1 MIEQLFCFMINKKR
15 KVVRNE
21 NYRIIIINSIDL
33 NPQISNKEE
42 AIDHLVNL
50 LDQSGKLNDK
60 EIYKE
65 SVLNREKQSTTGI
78 GDGVAIPHG
87 QSEGVKT
94 AGLSAMVVKE
104 GLDFKSLDGQPTYLF
119 FMIGAP
125 KDSEGA
131 HLQALAQLSTL
142 LMEEDFRNALI
153 NASSKEEFLQL
164 IDAKENKKEEVKE
177 IVHPAV
183 LAVTACPTGIAHTF
197 MAAKA
202 LQQAGEALNISIKVE
217 TNGQEGVKNQLT
229 QEDIEHCKAIIV
241 AADKKV
247 EMARFEGKKVIQ
259 VPVRDGISK
268 AQELVE
274 KANNGDGEI
283 YHHEEKKEKQNIIRL
298 FYKHLMNGIS
308 HALPFLV
315 TSGVL
320 YGILYLFKD
329 QVLTNQLLILTSNV
343 QQLISIMIIPIISA
357 YIADSIADRP
367 GMLSGFAG
375 GLIVCQGISITSIST
390 SSPSLLAGIIA
401 GFLAGFVSLMLRKLF
416 SYLPQC
422 LKGIEASL
430 FHPIISTII
439 VTLLMFYLNS
449 YLYIGHTYILNY
461 VSLVE
466 SQMSTKVLFGFVL
479 GMMMAIDNGGPI
491 NKTAYVFSI
500 GMLMSYDYYPMAAVM
515 AGGMIPPFV
524 IALTATLFKDRFEV
538 RNDALMNYINGI
550 SFISEGAI
558 PFIQKESQ
566 VILPA
571 CCLSA
576 GLAGALSMY
585 FNCSIASPHGGLFL
599 IWMVQNPISY
609 LSLIVCSTLV
619 GTILLILFTKL
630 KKES

>member
-1 MIEQLFCFMINKKR
+1 MKITELLD
-15 KVVRNE
+15 
-21 NYRIIIINSIDL
+21 INSIDL
-33 NPQISNKEE
+33 NTQISNKEE

-65 SVLNREKQSTTGI
+65 SVLNREAQSTTGI

-87 QSEGVKT
+87 QSEGVET

-125 KDSEGA
+125 KDSGGA

-491 NKTAYVFSI
+491 NKTAYVFGI
-500 GMLMSYDYYPMAAVM
+500 GMLISYDYYPMAAVM

-538 RNDALMNYINGI
+538 RKDALMNYINGI

-566 VILPA
+566 IILPA

-619 GTILLILFTKL
+619 GTILLLLFTTIKQ
-630 KKES
+630 ES

>member
-1 MIEQLFCFMINKKR
+1 MKITELLD
-15 KVVRNE
+15 
-21 NYRIIIINSIDL
+21 INSIDL
-33 NPQISNKEE
+33 NTQISNKEE

-65 SVLNREKQSTTGI
+65 SVLNREAQSTTGI

-87 QSEGVKT
+87 QSEGVET

-125 KDSEGA
+125 KDSGGA

-491 NKTAYVFSI
+491 NKTAYVFGI
-500 GMLMSYDYYPMAAVM
+500 GMLISYDYYPMAAVM

-538 RNDALMNYINGI
+538 RKDALMNYINGI

-566 VILPA
+566 IILPA

>member
-1 MIEQLFCFMINKKR
+1 MKITELLD
-15 KVVRNE
+15 
-21 NYRIIIINSIDL
+21 INSIDL

-65 SVLNREKQSTTGI
+65 SVLNREAQSTTGI

-87 QSEGVKT
+87 QSEGVET

-125 KDSEGA
+125 KDSGGA

-566 VILPA
+566 IILPA

-619 GTILLILFTKL
+619 GTILLILFTKI

>member
-1 MIEQLFCFMINKKR
+1 MKITELLD
-15 KVVRNE
+15 
-21 NYRIIIINSIDL
+21 INSIDL

-65 SVLNREKQSTTGI
+65 SVLNREAQSTTGI

-119 FMIGAP
+119 FMIGVP
-125 KDSEGA
+125 KDSGGA

-142 LMEEDFRNALI
+142 LMDEDFRNSLI
-153 NASSKEEFLQL
+153 HASSKEEFLKL
-164 IDAKENKKEEVKE
+164 IDEKENVKEEVKE
-177 IVHPAV
+177 FTHPAV

>member
-1 MIEQLFCFMINKKR
+1 MKITELLD
-15 KVVRNE
+15 
-21 NYRIIIINSIDL
+21 INSIDL

-65 SVLNREKQSTTGI
+65 SVLNREAQSTTGI

-104 GLDFKSLDGQPTYLF
+104 GLDFKSLDGKPTYLF

-125 KDSEGA
+125 KDSGGA

-142 LMEEDFRNALI
+142 LMDEDFRNSLI
-153 NASSKEEFLQL
+153 HASSKEEFLKL
-164 IDAKENKKEEVKE
+164 IDEKENVKEEVKE
-177 IVHPAV
+177 VTHPAV

-202 LQQAGEALNISIKVE
+202 LQQAGEALNVSIKVE

-329 QVLTNQLLILTSNV
+329 QVLTNQLLTLTSYV

>member
-1 MIEQLFCFMINKKR
+1 MKITELLD
-15 KVVRNE
+15 
-21 NYRIIIINSIDL
+21 INSIDL
-33 NPQISNKEE
+33 NTQISNKEE

-65 SVLNREKQSTTGI
+65 SVLNREAQSTTGI

-87 QSEGVKT
+87 QSEGVET

-125 KDSEGA
+125 KDSGGA

-571 CCLSA
+571 FCLSA

>member
-1 MIEQLFCFMINKKR
+1 MKITELLD
-15 KVVRNE
+15 
-21 NYRIIIINSIDL
+21 INSIDL
-33 NPQISNKEE
+33 NTQISNKEE

-65 SVLNREKQSTTGI
+65 SVLNREAQSTTGI

-87 QSEGVKT
+87 QSEGVET

-125 KDSEGA
+125 KDSGGA

-566 VILPA
+566 IILPA

>member
-1 MIEQLFCFMINKKR
+1 MKITELLD
-15 KVVRNE
+15 
-21 NYRIIIINSIDL
+21 INSIDL

-65 SVLNREKQSTTGI
+65 SVLNREAQSTTGI

-87 QSEGVKT
+87 QSEGVET

-315 TSGVL
+315 TSGVI

>member
-1 MIEQLFCFMINKKR
+1 MKITELLDID
-15 KVVRNE
+15 
-21 NYRIIIINSIDL
+21 SIDL
-33 NPQISNKEE
+33 SPQATDKEE
-42 AIDHLVNL
+42 AIYHLIDL

-104 GLDFKSLDGQPTYLF
+104 GLDFKSLDGKPTYLF

-125 KDSEGA
+125 KDSGGA

-142 LMEEDFRNALI
+142 LMDEDFRNSLI
-153 NASSKEEFLQL
+153 HASSKEEFLKL
-164 IDAKENKKEEVKE
+164 IDEKENVKEEVKE
-177 IVHPAV
+177 VTHPAV

-202 LQQAGEALNISIKVE
+202 LQQAGEALNVSIKVE

-375 GLIVCQGISITSIST
+375 GLIVCQEISITSIST

-500 GMLMSYDYYPMAAVM
+500 DMLMSYDYYPMAAVM

-538 RNDALMNYINGI
+538 RKDALMNYINGI

-566 VILPA
+566 IILPA

>member
-1 MIEQLFCFMINKKR
+1 MKITELLD
-15 KVVRNE
+15 
-21 NYRIIIINSIDL
+21 INSIDL

-524 IALTATLFKDRFEV
+524 IALTVTLFKDRFEV

>member
-1 MIEQLFCFMINKKR
+1 M
-15 KVVRNE
+15 
-21 NYRIIIINSIDL
+21 RITELLDINSIDL
-33 NPQISNKEE
+33 NPQVSNKEE
-42 AIDHLVNL
+42 AINHLVDL

-65 SVLNREKQSTTGI
+65 SVLNREAQSTTGI

-125 KDSEGA
+125 KDSGGA

>member
-1 MIEQLFCFMINKKR
+1 MKITELLD
-15 KVVRNE
+15 
-21 NYRIIIINSIDL
+21 INSIDL
-33 NPQISNKEE
+33 NTQISNKEE

-65 SVLNREKQSTTGI
+65 SVLNREAQSTTGI

>member
-1 MIEQLFCFMINKKR
+1 MKITELLD
-15 KVVRNE
+15 
-21 NYRIIIINSIDL
+21 INSIDL
-33 NPQISNKEE
+33 NTQISNKEE

-65 SVLNREKQSTTGI
+65 SVLNREAQSTTGI

-87 QSEGVKT
+87 QSEGVET

-500 GMLMSYDYYPMAAVM
+500 GMLISYDYYPMAAVM

-538 RNDALMNYINGI
+538 RKDALMNYINGI

-566 VILPA
+566 IILPA

-619 GTILLILFTKL
+619 GTILLILFTKI

>member
-1 MIEQLFCFMINKKR
+1 MKITELLDID
-15 KVVRNE
+15 
-21 NYRIIIINSIDL
+21 SIDL
-33 NPQISNKEE
+33 SPQATDKEE
-42 AIDHLVNL
+42 AIYHLIDL
-50 LDQSGKLNDK
+50 LDQSGKLNNK
-60 EIYKE
+60 ELYKE

-87 QSEGVKT
+87 QSEGVQT

-104 GLDFKSLDGQPTYLF
+104 GLDFKSLDGKPTYLF

-125 KDSEGA
+125 KDSGGA

-142 LMEEDFRNALI
+142 LMEEDFRNSLI
-153 NASSKEEFLQL
+153 HASSKEEFLKL
-164 IDAKENKKEEVKE
+164 IDEKENVKEEVKE
-177 IVHPAV
+177 VTHPAV

-202 LQQAGEALNISIKVE
+202 LQQAGEALNVSIKVE

-329 QVLTNQLLILTSNV
+329 QVLTNQLLTLTSNV

-375 GLIVCQGISITSIST
+375 GLIVCQAISITSIST

-439 VTLLMFYLNS
+439 VALLMFYLNS

-461 VSLVE
+461 VSFVE
-466 SQMSTKVLFGFVL
+466 SQISTKVLFGFVL

-538 RNDALMNYINGI
+538 RKDALMNYINGI

-566 VILPA
+566 IILPA

>member
-1 MIEQLFCFMINKKR
+1 MKITELLD
-15 KVVRNE
+15 
-21 NYRIIIINSIDL
+21 INSIDL

-449 YLYIGHTYILNY
+449 YLYIGHTYILNC

-524 IALTATLFKDRFEV
+524 IALTATLSKNRFSN
-538 RNDALMNYINGI
+538 RKDALMNYINGI

>member
-1 MIEQLFCFMINKKR
+1 MKITELLD
-15 KVVRNE
+15 
-21 NYRIIIINSIDL
+21 INSIDL

-416 SYLPQC
+416 SYFPQC

>member
-1 MIEQLFCFMINKKR
+1 MKITELLD
-15 KVVRNE
+15 
-21 NYRIIIINSIDL
+21 INSIDL

-65 SVLNREKQSTTGI
+65 SVLNREAQSTTGI

-87 QSEGVKT
+87 QSEGVET

-125 KDSEGA
+125 KDSGGA

-315 TSGVL
+315 TSGVI

-500 GMLMSYDYYPMAAVM
+500 GMLISYDYYPMAAVM

-566 VILPA
+566 IILPA

-576 GLAGALSMY
+576 GLAGALSIY
-585 FNCSIASPHGGLFL
+585 FNCCIASPHGGLFL

>member
-1 MIEQLFCFMINKKR
+1 MKITELLD
-15 KVVRNE
+15 
-21 NYRIIIINSIDL
+21 INSIDL
-33 NPQISNKEE
+33 NTQISNKEE

-65 SVLNREKQSTTGI
+65 SVLNREAQSTTGI

-125 KDSEGA
+125 KDSGGA

>member
-1 MIEQLFCFMINKKR
+1 MKITELLD
-15 KVVRNE
+15 
-21 NYRIIIINSIDL
+21 INSIDL

-65 SVLNREKQSTTGI
+65 SVLNREAQSTTGI

-87 QSEGVKT
+87 QSEGVET

-125 KDSEGA
+125 KDSGGA

-500 GMLMSYDYYPMAAVM
+500 GMLISYDYYPMAAVM

>member
-1 MIEQLFCFMINKKR
+1 MKITELLDID
-15 KVVRNE
+15 
-21 NYRIIIINSIDL
+21 SIDL
-33 NPQISNKEE
+33 SPQATDKEE
-42 AIDHLVNL
+42 AIYHLIDL
-50 LDQSGKLNDK
+50 LDQSGKLNNK
-60 EIYKE
+60 ELYKE

-87 QSEGVKT
+87 QSEGVQT

-104 GLDFKSLDGQPTYLF
+104 GLDFKSLDGKPTYLF

-125 KDSEGA
+125 KDSGGA

-142 LMEEDFRNALI
+142 LMDEDFRNSLI
-153 NASSKEEFLQL
+153 HASSKEEFLKL
-164 IDAKENKKEEVKE
+164 IDEKENVKEEVKE
-177 IVHPAV
+177 VTHPAV

-329 QVLTNQLLILTSNV
+329 QVLTNQLLTLTSYV

-439 VTLLMFYLNS
+439 VALLMFYLNS

-461 VSLVE
+461 VSFVE
-466 SQMSTKVLFGFVL
+466 SQISTKVLFGFVL

-500 GMLMSYDYYPMAAVM
+500 GMLISYDYYPMAAVM

-566 VILPA
+566 IILPA

>member
-1 MIEQLFCFMINKKR
+1 MKITELLD
-15 KVVRNE
+15 
-21 NYRIIIINSIDL
+21 INSIDL

-65 SVLNREKQSTTGI
+65 SVLNREAQSTTGI

-87 QSEGVKT
+87 QSEGVET

-125 KDSEGA
+125 KDSGGA

-343 QQLISIMIIPIISA
+343 QQLISIIIIPIISA

>member
-1 MIEQLFCFMINKKR
+1 MKITELLD
-15 KVVRNE
+15 
-21 NYRIIIINSIDL
+21 INSIDL

-65 SVLNREKQSTTGI
+65 SVLNREAQSTTGI

-87 QSEGVKT
+87 QSEGVET

-125 KDSEGA
+125 KDSGGA

-538 RNDALMNYINGI
+538 RKDALMNYINGI

-566 VILPA
+566 IILPA

>member
-1 MIEQLFCFMINKKR
+1 MKITELLD
-15 KVVRNE
+15 
-21 NYRIIIINSIDL
+21 INSIDL

-65 SVLNREKQSTTGI
+65 SVLNREAQSTTGI

-461 VSLVE
+461 VSFVE
-466 SQMSTKVLFGFVL
+466 SQISTKVLFGFVL

-566 VILPA
+566 IILPA

>member
-1 MIEQLFCFMINKKR
+1 MKITELLD
-15 KVVRNE
+15 
-21 NYRIIIINSIDL
+21 INSIDL
-33 NPQISNKEE
+33 NTQISNKEE

-65 SVLNREKQSTTGI
+65 SVLNREAQSTTGI

-87 QSEGVKT
+87 QSEGVET

-125 KDSEGA
+125 KDSGGA

-283 YHHEEKKEKQNIIRL
+283 YHHEKKKEKQNIIRL

-491 NKTAYVFSI
+491 NKTAYVFGI
-500 GMLMSYDYYPMAAVM
+500 GMLISYDYYPMAAVM

-538 RNDALMNYINGI
+538 RKDALMNYINGI

-566 VILPA
+566 IILPA

-619 GTILLILFTKL
+619 GTILLILFTKI

>member
-1 MIEQLFCFMINKKR
+1 MKITELLDID
-15 KVVRNE
+15 
-21 NYRIIIINSIDL
+21 SIDL
-33 NPQISNKEE
+33 SPQATDKEE
-42 AIDHLVNL
+42 AIDHLIDL
-50 LDQSGKLNDK
+50 LDQSGKLNNK
-60 EIYKE
+60 ELYKE

-87 QSEGVKT
+87 QSEGVQT

-104 GLDFKSLDGQPTYLF
+104 GLDFKSLDGKPTYLF

-125 KDSEGA
+125 KDSGGA

-142 LMEEDFRNALI
+142 LMDEDFRNSLI
-153 NASSKEEFLQL
+153 HASSKEEFLKL
-164 IDAKENKKEEVKE
+164 IDEKENVKEEVKE
-177 IVHPAV
+177 VTHPAV

-202 LQQAGEALNISIKVE
+202 LQQAGEALNVSIKVE

-375 GLIVCQGISITSIST
+375 GLIVCQEISITSIST

-491 NKTAYVFSI
+491 NKTAYVFGI
-500 GMLMSYDYYPMAAVM
+500 GMLISYDYYPMAAVM

-538 RNDALMNYINGI
+538 RKDALMNYINGI

-566 VILPA
+566 IILPA

>member
-1 MIEQLFCFMINKKR
+1 MKITELLD
-15 KVVRNE
+15 
-21 NYRIIIINSIDL
+21 INSIDL

-466 SQMSTKVLFGFVL
+466 SQISTKVLFGFVL

-491 NKTAYVFSI
+491 NKTAYVFGI
-500 GMLMSYDYYPMAAVM
+500 GMLISYDYYPMAAVM

>member
-1 MIEQLFCFMINKKR
+1 MKITELLD
-15 KVVRNE
+15 
-21 NYRIIIINSIDL
+21 INSIDL

-619 GTILLILFTKL
+619 GTILLILFTKI

>member
-1 MIEQLFCFMINKKR
+1 MKITELLDID
-15 KVVRNE
+15 
-21 NYRIIIINSIDL
+21 SIDL
-33 NPQISNKEE
+33 SPQATDKEE
-42 AIDHLVNL
+42 AIYHLIDL
-50 LDQSGKLNDK
+50 LDQSGKLNNK
-60 EIYKE
+60 EFYKE

-87 QSEGVKT
+87 QSEGVQT

-104 GLDFKSLDGQPTYLF
+104 GLDFKSLDGKPTYLF

-125 KDSEGA
+125 KDSGGT

-142 LMEEDFRNALI
+142 LMDEDFRNSLI
-153 NASSKEEFLQL
+153 HASSKEEFLKL
-164 IDAKENKKEEVKE
+164 IDEKENVKEEVKE
-177 IVHPAV
+177 VTHPAV

-202 LQQAGEALNISIKVE
+202 LQQAGEALNVSIKVE

-329 QVLTNQLLILTSNV
+329 QVLTNQLLTLTSNV

-390 SSPSLLAGIIA
+390 SSPSLLTGIIA

-491 NKTAYVFSI
+491 NKTAYVFGI
-500 GMLMSYDYYPMAAVM
+500 GMLISYDYYPMAAVM

-538 RNDALMNYINGI
+538 RKDALMNYINGI

-566 VILPA
+566 IILPA

>member
-1 MIEQLFCFMINKKR
+1 MKITELLD
-15 KVVRNE
+15 
-21 NYRIIIINSIDL
+21 INSIDL

-42 AIDHLVNL
+42 AIDYLVNL

-65 SVLNREKQSTTGI
+65 SVLNREAQSTTGI

-87 QSEGVKT
+87 QSEGVET

-125 KDSEGA
+125 KDSGGA

-619 GTILLILFTKL
+619 GTILLILFTKIRRS
-630 KKES
+630 K

>member
-1 MIEQLFCFMINKKR
+1 MKITELLD
-15 KVVRNE
+15 
-21 NYRIIIINSIDL
+21 INSIDL

-142 LMEEDFRNALI
+142 LMEEYFRNALI

>member
-1 MIEQLFCFMINKKR
+1 MKITELLDID
-15 KVVRNE
+15 
-21 NYRIIIINSIDL
+21 SIDL
-33 NPQISNKEE
+33 SPQATDKEE
-42 AIDHLVNL
+42 AIYHLIDL
-50 LDQSGKLNDK
+50 LDQSGKLNNK
-60 EIYKE
+60 ELYKE

-87 QSEGVKT
+87 QSEGVQT

-104 GLDFKSLDGQPTYLF
+104 GLDFKSLDGKPTYLF

-125 KDSEGA
+125 KDSGGA

-142 LMEEDFRNALI
+142 LMDEDFRNSLI
-153 NASSKEEFLQL
+153 HASSKEEFLKL
-164 IDAKENKKEEVKE
+164 IDEKENVKEEVKE
-177 IVHPAV
+177 VTHPAV

-202 LQQAGEALNISIKVE
+202 LQQAGEALNVSIKVE

-329 QVLTNQLLILTSNV
+329 QVLTNQLLTLTSNV

-439 VTLLMFYLNS
+439 VALLMFYLNS

-461 VSLVE
+461 VSFVE
-466 SQMSTKVLFGFVL
+466 SQISTKVLFGFVL

-500 GMLMSYDYYPMAAVM
+500 GMLISYDYYPMAAVM

-566 VILPA
+566 IILPA

>member
-1 MIEQLFCFMINKKR
+1 MKITELLD
-15 KVVRNE
+15 
-21 NYRIIIINSIDL
+21 INSIDL

-87 QSEGVKT
+87 QSEGVQT

-125 KDSEGA
+125 KDSGGA

-142 LMEEDFRNALI
+142 LMEEDFRNSLI
-153 NASSKEEFLQL
+153 HASSKEEFLQL

-202 LQQAGEALNISIKVE
+202 LQQAGKALNISIKVE

>member
-1 MIEQLFCFMINKKR
+1 MKITELLD
-15 KVVRNE
+15 
-21 NYRIIIINSIDL
+21 INSIDL

-65 SVLNREKQSTTGI
+65 SVLNREAQSTTGI

-439 VTLLMFYLNS
+439 VALLMFYLNS

-466 SQMSTKVLFGFVL
+466 SQISTKVLFGFVL

-491 NKTAYVFSI
+491 NKTAYVFGI
-500 GMLMSYDYYPMAAVM
+500 GMLISYDYYPMAAVM

-538 RNDALMNYINGI
+538 RKDALMNYINGI

-566 VILPA
+566 IILPA

>member
-1 MIEQLFCFMINKKR
+1 MKITELLD
-15 KVVRNE
+15 
-21 NYRIIIINSIDL
+21 INSIDL

-65 SVLNREKQSTTGI
+65 SVLNREAQSTTGI

-87 QSEGVKT
+87 QSEGVET

-125 KDSEGA
+125 KDSGGA

-491 NKTAYVFSI
+491 NKTAYVFGI
-500 GMLMSYDYYPMAAVM
+500 GMLISYDYYPMAAVM

-566 VILPA
+566 IILPA

>member
-1 MIEQLFCFMINKKR
+1 MKITELLD
-15 KVVRNE
+15 
-21 NYRIIIINSIDL
+21 INSIDL

-78 GDGVAIPHG
+78 GDGVAIPHR

>member
-1 MIEQLFCFMINKKR
+1 MKITELLD
-15 KVVRNE
+15 
-21 NYRIIIINSIDL
+21 INSIDL

-65 SVLNREKQSTTGI
+65 SVLNREAQSTTGI

-125 KDSEGA
+125 KDSGGA

-153 NASSKEEFLQL
+153 NASSKEEFLKL
-164 IDAKENKKEEVKE
+164 IDEKENVKEEVKE
-177 IVHPAV
+177 FTHPAV

-202 LQQAGEALNISIKVE
+202 LQQAGEALNVSIKVE

-308 HALPFLV
+308 YALPFLV
-315 TSGVL
+315 TSGVI

-375 GLIVCQGISITSIST
+375 GLIVCKGISITSIST

-524 IALTATLFKDRFEV
+524 IALTATLSKNRFSN
-538 RNDALMNYINGI
+538 RKDALMNYINGI